1 MSRIRTSRLFVGIFA
16 LAMVF
21 SFIACQK
28 LSLSNLRANYYFNK
42 ANALFSEGKYTKAI
56 VEYEKVTLAN
66 PNLKE
71 AYRYIGESYKA
82 IYVPGKDTPE
92 NKDRAAKALAALRKA
107 YEIDPDNKDIIYSL
121 GDMYDKLR
129 DVANAEQMFL
139 RIIELEPG
147 NMNNYYIAAEFY
159 KRYSGENKELKQKA
173 EQMYLRRIETD
184 PDNVQGYAYMANY
197 YDQLPTSD
205 FKDKFDRALEYH
217 MKRMA
222 IEPNSAEVFYT
233 IGVNR
238 FNKAYQ
244 LQNYLDDND
253 RMKVGAEAEKYL
265 LKAIELD
272 PKFPDSYAYMRM
284 AYVNIHSKLYPEK
297 ESRYMAEADR
307 YGEKF
312 QEARKSVLER
322 MKLEKELKK

>member
-1 MSRIRTSRLFVGIFA
+1 MSRIRASRLFVGIFA
-16 LAMVF
+16 VAIVI
-21 SFIACQK
+21 SSVACEK
-28 LSLSNLRANYYFNK
+28 LNVKFLRGNHHFNRG
-42 ANALFSEGKYTKAI
+42 NALFNEKKYTKA
-56 VEYEKVTLAN
+56 VEEYELAVQNN
-66 PNLKE
+66 PDLKE

-82 IYVPGKDTPE
+82 IFQPGKESED
-92 NKDRAAKALAALRKA
+92 NKVRGEKALEALKKA
-107 YEIDPDNKDIIYSL
+107 YEIDPDNKGIIYSL
-121 GDMYDKLR
+121 GDMYDMLR
-129 DVANAEQMFL
+129 DVNNAEQMFL

-159 KRYSGENKELKQKA
+159 KRYAGENKDLKQKA

-184 PDNVQGYAYMANY
+184 PDAVQGYAYMANY
-197 YDQLPTSD
+197 YDNLPATE

-217 MKRMA
+217 EKRMQ

-238 FNKAYQ
+238 FNKGYQ
-244 LQNYLDDND
+244 LQNYLSDAQ
-253 RMKVGAEAEKYL
+253 KEVVAAEAEKAL

-272 PKFPDSYAYMRM
+272 SSFANSFAYMKM
-284 AYVNIHSKLYPEK
+284 LYINLHAKIFPER
-297 ESRYMAEADR
+297 ESRYLAEADR

-312 QEARKSVLER
+312 LEAQKRAVER